1 MAQVLIVEDERTLN
15 DAYRMILE
23 KEGHKVETTFNGEE
37 ALESIKKQ
45 VPDIILL
52 DLLMPKMTG
61 LEFLRAAKMKENY
74 PDTVVVIL
82 SNLDM
87 DKEIQEA
94 FQLGAYKYILKAMT
108 SPSQLAVMVNHLI
121 DRNLTTP
128 SQKS

>member
-23 KEGHKVETTFNGEE
+23 KEGHTVEATFNGEE

-45 VPDIILL
+45 TPDIILL

-61 LEFLRAAKMKENY
+61 LEFLRAAKMKQNY

-94 FQLGAYKYILKAMT
+94 FKLGAYKYILKAMT

-121 DRNLTTP
+121 SRNLDA
-128 SQKS
+128 SAQKA